1 MRGGLIQ
8 LVLVFQDLE
17 KEIRL
22 LFMAP
27 GVVVNAENVKP
38 VLKHI
43 VMIQRKRQYLAE
55 VVV

>member
-1 MRGGLIQ
+1 MQDGLIQ
-8 LVLVFQDLE
+8 LVLEVQDLG

-22 LFMAP
+22 LFMAL
-27 GVVVNAENVKP
+27 GDVVNVRNAKP

>member
-1 MRGGLIQ
+1 MQDGLIQ
-8 LVLVFQDLE
+8 LVLEVQDLG

-22 LFMAP
+22 LFMAL
-27 GVVVNAENVKP
+27 GDVVNVRNAKP

-43 VMIQRKRQYLAE
+43 VMTQRKRQYLAE

>member
-1 MRGGLIQ
+1 MQDGLIQ
-8 LVLVFQDLE
+8 LVLEVQDLG

-43 VMIQRKRQYLAE
+43 VMIQRKRQHLAE